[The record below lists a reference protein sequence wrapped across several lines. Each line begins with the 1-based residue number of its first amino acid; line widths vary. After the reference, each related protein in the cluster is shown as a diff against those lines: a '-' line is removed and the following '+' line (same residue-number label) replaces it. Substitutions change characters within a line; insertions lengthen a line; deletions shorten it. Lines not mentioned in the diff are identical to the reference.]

1 MNILKFTEII
11 NETKKNKNFPLNYLF
26 ELFSYNCDS
35 FLKPI
40 ICCNPLSA
48 IKSFIPLPT
57 RFLLSELYTNSNKIL
72 KFNNEYQFHGTPGHR
87 VLFSDKILPAKKIKS
102 PIKFP
107 IPFTFPVHTNE
118 YVELLQSNIYYYEVT
133 ILNKVNQPDTHFE
146 SPCVSIGFGL
156 NTTPFNSHVGWYC
169 DSIGYHSDD
178 GTIRQNNTNNT
189 AKVIS
194 KPWANNDVAGSG
206 IIWLSENKVKFFF
219 TLNGKLIWISSEP
232 FDIKSYYFPT
242 IGYDHPNSI
251 NINFSSS
258 KFKYNIKNMI
268 IEYSKEIIST
278 DNDFINSYD
287 IGLYLNEYPSI
298 KKENNINLTNIIN
311 FININGSINQENT
324 ENIIN
329 LINNQENTENIIN
342 LINNQENTENTEN
355 IINLI
360 NNQENNT
367 IINNSNF
374 DESVEINNNLP
385 QNIIETFLNYYNN
398 SQQNLLI
405 N

>member
-1 MNILKFTEII
+1 MNVLKFTEII
-11 NETKKNKNFPLNYLF
+11 EETKKNKNFPLNYIF

-40 ICCNPLSA
+40 ICSNPLSA

-87 VLFSDKILPAKKIKS
+87 VLFSDKILPVIKPNS
-102 PIKFP
+102 TIKFP

-118 YVELLQSNIYYYEVT
+118 NVEILQSNIYYYEVT
-133 ILNKVNQPDTHFE
+133 ILDKVNQPNTYFE
-146 SPCVSIGFGL
+146 APCVSIGFGL
-156 NTTPFNSHVGWYC
+156 KTTPFNSHVGWFC

-178 GTIRQNNTNNT
+178 GTMRHNNTNNT

-194 KPWANNDVAGSG
+194 KPWSNNDVVGAGM
-206 IIWLSENKVKFFF
+206 IWFSENKVKFFF
-219 TLNGKLIWISSEP
+219 TLNGKLVWISNEP
-232 FDIKSYYFPT
+232 YDIRGYYFPI

-251 NINFSSS
+251 EVNFSSS

-278 DNDFINSYD
+278 DNSFINSYD
-287 IGLYLNEYPSI
+287 IGLYLNEYPSN
-298 KKENNINLTNIIN
+298 KKENNTNLTNIIN
-311 FININGSINQENT
+311 FININGSINQEV
-324 ENIIN
+324 
-329 LINNQENTENIIN
+329 
-342 LINNQENTENTEN
+342 
-355 IINLI
+355 
-360 NNQENNT
+360 NQENNI

-374 DESVEINNNLP
+374 DESVELTNNLT
-385 QNIIETFLNYYNN
+385 QNIIETFINYYNN
-398 SQQNLLI
+398 SENNLLS
-405 N
+405 NNQS

>member
-11 NETKKNKNFPLNYLF
+11 DETKKNKNFPLNYIF
-26 ELFSYNCDS
+26 ELFSYYGDS
-35 FLKPI
+35 FIKPI
-40 ICCNPLSA
+40 ICSNPLSA
-48 IKSFIPLPT
+48 IKSFIPLPS

-87 VLFSDKILPAKKIKS
+87 VLFSDKILPVKRVKS

-118 YVELLQSNIYYYEVT
+118 NVELLQSNIYYYEVT

-178 GTIRQNNTNNT
+178 GTMRKNNTNNT

-194 KPWANNDVAGSG
+194 KPWANNDVAGAG
-206 IIWLSENKVKFFF
+206 IIWFSENKVKFFF
-219 TLNGKLIWISSEP
+219 TLNGKLIWISDEA
-232 FDIKSYYFPT
+232 FDIKGYYFPI

-251 NINFSSS
+251 NVNFSSS

-278 DNDFINSYD
+278 DNDFIDSYD

-298 KKENNINLTNIIN
+298 KKENNINLSNIIN
-311 FININGSINQENT
+311 FININGSINQE
-324 ENIIN
+324 ENVVNLINQESNPENLINVIN
-329 LINNQENTENIIN
+329 LI
-342 LINNQENTENTEN
+342 
-355 IINLI
+355 
-360 NNQENNT
+360 NQENNT

-374 DESVEINNNLP
+374 DESVEINNNLS
-385 QNIIETFLNYYNN
+385 QNIIETFINYYNN
-398 SQQNLLI
+398 SQQNMI
-405 N
+405 NNDQS

>member
-1 MNILKFTEII
+1 MNILRFTEII
-11 NETKKNKNFPLNYLF
+11 DETKKNKNFSLNYLF
-26 ELFSYNCDS
+26 ELYCYYCEAFT
-35 FLKPI
+35 KPI
-40 ICCNPLSA
+40 ICSNPLSA

-102 PIKFP
+102 NIKFP
-107 IPFTFPVHTNE
+107 IPFTFPVHTNDNIE
-118 YVELLQSNIYYYEVT
+118 ILQSNIYYYEVT
-133 ILNKVNQPDTHFE
+133 ILDKVNQPNTDFE

-156 NTTPFNSHVGWYC
+156 NTTPYNSHVGWYC

-178 GTIRQNNTNNT
+178 GTMRQNNINNT

-194 KPWANNDVAGSG
+194 KSWANNDVAGAG
-206 IIWLSENKVKFFF
+206 MIWVSESKIKFFF
-219 TLNGKLIWISSEP
+219 TLNGKLIWISTEP
-232 FDIKSYYFPT
+232 YDIRGYYFPI

-251 NINFSSS
+251 SVNFSSS

-311 FININGSINQENT
+311 FININGSINNENNTGNIMNLINQENNT
-324 ENIIN
+324 QNIIN
-329 LINNQENTENIIN
+329 LI
-342 LINNQENTENTEN
+342 
-355 IINLI
+355 
-360 NNQENNT
+360 NQENNT

-374 DESVEINNNLP
+374 DESIEINNNIN
-385 QNIIETFLNYYNN
+385 QNIIETFINYYNN
-398 SQQNLLI
+398 SQQNMI
-405 N
+405 NNNA